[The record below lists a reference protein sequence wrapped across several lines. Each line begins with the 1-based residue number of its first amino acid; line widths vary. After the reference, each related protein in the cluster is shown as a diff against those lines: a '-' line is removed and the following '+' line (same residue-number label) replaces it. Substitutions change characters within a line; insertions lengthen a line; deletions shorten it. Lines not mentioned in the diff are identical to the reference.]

1 MKRIFT
7 LGNLLL
13 LVLFYGCSKDFLK
26 KYEDRI
32 IGTWRID
39 EVNKIGFGGNTN
51 NLPFKAGN
59 FTFRDNGT
67 LTYTNSNGSTYQG
80 TWEIEKRT
88 SGDAVVRTL
97 HITAVDFNNQQ
108 VLSEFYDDMNFVGT
122 DHFKTSIFQN
132 AVTYVTHYRR

>member
-7 LGNLLL
+7 LCILSSLIFFN
-13 LVLFYGCSKDFLK
+13 GCSKDFLK

-32 IGTWRID
+32 VGTWRID
-39 EVNKIGFGGNTN
+39 DVNKIGFGGDTN
-51 NLPFKAGN
+51 NLPFRRGS
-59 FTFRDNGT
+59 FTFNDNGT
-67 LTYTNSNGSTYQG
+67 LTYTNNNGAVYQG

-122 DHFKTSIFQN
+122 DHFKTSIFKN
-132 AVTYVTHYRR
+132 AVTYVTHFMR